1 MRKTLAVSLI
11 GLAALTGC
19 ATLVKGTTQLV
30 SVSTPGVTGA
40 TCTLTNRANSPRTLV
55 TPAKIVLEKS
65 AENVAVTCTKECY
78 QDAVGVIASGAEVMT
93 AGNVLVG
100 GVVGLG
106 VDAATGA
113 MNKYT
118 EDNQFTMVPIQGC
131 RTKAGEK
138 VSASPSSSR
147 WRKTA

>member
-1 MRKTLAVSLI
+1 MRTAMISALI
-11 GLAALTGC
+11 GLVALTGC
-19 ATLVKGTTQLV
+19 ATLVKGTTQIV

-40 TCTLTNRANSPRTLV
+40 TCTLTNRANSARTLV

-106 VDAATGA
+106 IDAATGA

-138 VSASPSSSR
+138 VSVSPSS
-147 WRKTA
+147 WRSPKTA

>member
-1 MRKTLAVSLI
+1 
-11 GLAALTGC
+11 
-19 ATLVKGTTQLV
+19 
-30 SVSTPGVTGA
+30 
-40 TCTLTNRANSPRTLV
+40 
-55 TPAKIVLEKS
+55 
-65 AENVAVTCTKECY
+65 
-78 QDAVGVIASGAEVMT
+78 VIASGAEVMT

-106 VDAATGA
+106 IDAATGA

-138 VSASPSSSR
+138 VSVSPSS
-147 WRKTA
+147 WRSPKMA